1 MKKSLKYL
9 TIVGI
14 LLLSACMNPSMENG
28 FEKLNK
34 SLSELESAIA
44 VLDIPQMIDDLDSM
58 NVMVNEMVTD
68 IEEYSTKMEEFN
80 LQIVELQAKFDAML
94 VQVQGITEVVD
105 GMIVTAGGL
114 ATTEQIQNLI
124 SQMNEFQQGVDLLV
138 LAADYDYDGV
148 INASDK
154 CPNTPIG
161 EINDVDTNG
170 CSPSQI

>member
-80 LQIVELQAKFDAML
+80 LQIVELQAKFDAMAE
-94 VQVQGITEVVD
+94 QVQGMTEVVD
-105 GMIVTAGGL
+105 GMIVAAEGL
-114 ATTEQIQNLI
+114 ATTEQFQKLLAD
-124 SQMNEFQQGVDLLV
+124 MNEFQQGVNLLV
-138 LAADYDYDGV
+138 LAADYDYDGI

-154 CPNTPIG
+154 CPDTPIG

>member
-14 LLLSACMNPSMENG
+14 LLLSACMNPSMESG

-68 IEEYSTKMEEFN
+68 IEEYSAKMEEFN
-80 LQIVELQAKFDAML
+80 LQIAELQAKFDAMT
-94 VQVQGITEVVD
+94 VQLNGMTEMVE
-105 GMIVTAGGL
+105 GMIITADGL
-114 ATTEQIQNLI
+114 ATSEQFQKLI
-124 SQMNEFQQGVDLLV
+124 SDLNEFQSNLNILV
-138 LAADYDYDGV
+138 GEADYDLDGV
-148 INASDK
+148 INSKDK
-154 CPNTPIG
+154 CPDTELNVV
-161 EINDVDTNG
+161 VDSDG
-170 CSPSQI
+170 CSAD